1 MVVAQS
7 QIYTL
12 SPIDEWMVQYDD
24 KKELIPKEERVKYI
38 STSYDFG
45 KWVQISDNDFH
56 RVAEEMAQRGSKI
69 FLKYTEPFY
78 FRESVF
84 SGPREN
90 CFVYLVDGSL
100 VTFVSEEED
109 YNVNPESTHFREEKL
124 LDHVNIMLS
133 SGNREGL
140 EIVASELSLPLF
152 EMVSQE

>member
-12 SPIDEWMVQYDD
+12 SPIDEWRVYQKGVPRKYWD
-24 KKELIPKEERVKYI
+24 KYT
-38 STSYDFG
+38 STSYDFD
-45 KWVQISDNDFH
+45 KWITINDEDFK
-56 RVAEEMAQRGSKI
+56 RVA
-69 FLKYTEPFY
+69 KYVGHGWDPLFIGNRSPFY

-124 LDHVNIMLS
+124 LDHINIILH
-133 SGNREGL
+133 
-140 EIVASELSLPLF
+140 SERIEDLAKRLDLPLT
-152 EMVSQE
+152 MKLAA